1 MAKKRVTLFVD
12 SVIYEKFKKVCDK
25 KGWVISKQFENFME
39 KEVKEESK

>member
-12 SVIYEKFKKVCDK
+12 SEVYEKFKKVCDK

-39 KEVKEESK
+39 KEVKEERE